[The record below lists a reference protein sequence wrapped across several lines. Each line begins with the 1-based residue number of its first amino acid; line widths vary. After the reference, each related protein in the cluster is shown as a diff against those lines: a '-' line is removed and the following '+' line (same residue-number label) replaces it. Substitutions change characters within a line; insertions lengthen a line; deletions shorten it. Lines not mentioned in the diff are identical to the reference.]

1 MTSGRKT
8 QEKEVE
14 VKVKSLS
21 RVRLF
26 ATPWTVAYKAPLSME
41 FSRQE
46 YWSGLPLIDT
56 DINNIEN
63 HTDIR
68 ECTYIGIYIYSLAQ
82 STEKDVKQ

>member
-1 MTSGRKT
+1 M
-8 QEKEVE
+8 
-14 VKVKSLS
+14 KSLS
-21 RVRLF
+21 HAQLF
-26 ATPWTVAYKAPLSME
+26 VTPWTVAYKAPLSME

-46 YWSGLPLIDT
+46 YWSGLPLINT

-82 STEKDVKQ
+82 PTERDVKQ

>member
-1 MTSGRKT
+1 
-8 QEKEVE
+8 
-14 VKVKSLS
+14 
-21 RVRLF
+21 
-26 ATPWTVAYKAPLSME
+26 ME

-46 YWSGLPLIDT
+46 YWSGLPLINT

-82 STEKDVKQ
+82 PTERDVKQ

>member
-1 MTSGRKT
+1 M
-8 QEKEVE
+8 
-14 VKVKSLS
+14 LS